1 MILTVH
7 NLAKTYMLL
16 PSEVLSRATTFDLYV
31 LDTYSRY
38 VKYQEAKQQGKAV
51 LSNKGKNLS
60 VNDMKAMLARVRTPE
75 IVEREAKER
84 EKK

>member
-16 PSEVLSRATTFDLYV
+16 PSEVLGRATTFDLYV

-38 VKYQEAKQQGKAV
+38 IKYQEAKAKGMAPPVSANKHSKAE
-51 LSNKGKNLS
+51 LAAMIK
-60 VNDMKAMLARVRTPE
+60 DAKAYV
-75 IVEREAKER
+75 AKER
-84 EKK
+84 EKR